1 MTNIPFAFSRLE
13 PILLWSLIGTM
24 ALTTILSGSQG
35 LGLSRL
41 SLPFLVGT
49 LFTGNRR
56 RATTFGSLFYMAGG
70 FTFGF
75 IYFLVM
81 AHIGRANWWIG
92 ALLGTLHGLFLLT
105 AVLPV
110 LPHLH
115 PRMATEYD
123 GPSGQRRLEPP
134 GFLGLNYGYRTPLTT
149 LIGHAV
155 YGAILGAGFAT
166 YVGG

>member
-1 MTNIPFAFSRLE
+1 MSHLPFAVSRLE

-24 ALTTILSGSQG
+24 ALTTILYGSQG

-49 LFTGNRR
+49 MFSGNRR
-56 RATTFGSLFYMAGG
+56 RATTFGALFYLGGG
-70 FTFGF
+70 FVFGF

-81 AHIGRANWWIG
+81 AHIGHANWWVG
-92 ALLGTLHGLFLLT
+92 ALLGALHGLFLLT

-110 LPHLH
+110 LPHMH

-123 GPSGQRRLEPP
+123 GPSGKRRLEPP
-134 GFLGLNYGYRTPLTT
+134 GFLGLNYGYRTPVTT
-149 LIGHAV
+149 LIGHVV

-166 YVGG
+166 HIGS